1 MLGLLPYIWY
11 QAQSGW
17 TFPGGAAYGA
27 TLLLLPGTMREVVL
41 GDLLPATRRV
51 LLRG

>member
-1 MLGLLPYIWY
+1 V
-11 QAQSGW
+11 
-17 TFPGGAAYGA
+17 
-27 TLLLLPGTMREVVL
+27 LPGTMREVVF